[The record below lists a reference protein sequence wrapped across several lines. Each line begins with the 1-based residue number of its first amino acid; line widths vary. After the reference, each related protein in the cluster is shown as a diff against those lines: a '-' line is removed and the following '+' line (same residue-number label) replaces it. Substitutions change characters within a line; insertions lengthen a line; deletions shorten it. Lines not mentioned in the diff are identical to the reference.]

1 MYFFK
6 KYKNI
11 MIVTLVTII
20 LIITIGITNNKDKG
34 VSKGENI
41 IGNIFNPINKTFYSL
56 GNKISNSLGNFG
68 DFFDR
73 QEDKEILEEEI
84 LKLKDENRRLS
95 NIIGKSDFL
104 KAEAELLEETDR
116 QVVLAQVTSK
126 ESGNWYNKFMIDK
139 GSKDGVEKG
148 TIIVQGVKSKNGLV
162 QEGLIGIVIDVG
174 DNWSKV
180 SSLIDEQNSVSFKTI
195 RTQDGGIIKGSFDRT
210 MEGYLFDMEADI
222 EIGDE
227 LYTSG
232 LGKTYQKDLYI
243 GQIEDIILIEEEL
256 MKKIIVKPAVDF
268 KKIYKV
274 LAIIE

>member
-1 MYFFK
+1 MNQQYFSGPTA
-6 KYKNI
+6 N
-11 MIVTLVTII
+11 
-20 LIITIGITNNKDKG
+20 
-34 VSKGENI
+34 
-41 IGNIFNPINKTFYSL
+41 TF
-56 GNKISNSLGNFG
+56 NFG

-73 QEDKEILEEEI
+73 QEDKAVLEEEI
-84 LKLKDENRRLS
+84 LILKDENRRLS

-148 TIIVQGVKSKNGLV
+148 TIIVQGVKSKDGLV

-243 GQIEDIILIEEEL
+243 GEIEDIILIEEEL